1 MIVAQWM
8 GVLAKLALFEVAAF
22 RFVWLQ
28 VLSASAFMLIY
39 TFVFRR
45 EGWPQGLEAREWLAV
60 ALIGVVNFGIV
71 RFCMLL
77 SLERLPATTHVFLMS
92 FVGLATMS
100 MSILFLAER
109 PSRLQ
114 VLGAVVAILGV
125 RLFFPDLPPPREL
138 LGVAYLAVVVLGLA
152 LANNVTRWLVM
163 RAGERIS
170 STQLAAISMLF
181 GGMPL
186 VLSGLALD
194 PSLDVGGLRN
204 GLIIFAN
211 GVIGI
216 ALVQTVLNAI
226 FRTLRSYEVSI
237 LAGSGVIW
245 TALLAVPI
253 LGERLSGQQ
262 IAAIAVLLSGLF
274 LAQLRQGDLRG
285 AQIPVAG
292 PSGASSNR
300 CDESAER
307 RVEG

>member
-1 MIVAQWM
+1 MIVAQLM
-8 GVLAKLALFEVAAF
+8 GVLAKLALFEVEAF

-28 VLSASAFMLIY
+28 VLAAGVFMTVY

-45 EGWPQGLEAREWLAV
+45 EGWPKGLTPREWLAV

-92 FVGLATMS
+92 FVSLATMS
-100 MSILFLAER
+100 MSIAFLAER
-109 PSRLQ
+109 PSRVQ
-114 VLGAVVAILGV
+114 VLGALLAIFGV
-125 RLFFPDLPPPREL
+125 RLFFPDLPPPHEL
-138 LGVAYLAVVVLGLA
+138 LGVGYLAVVVLGLA
-152 LANNVTRWLVM
+152 LANNLTRWLVTQ
-163 RAGERIS
+163 ANDRIS
-170 STQLAAISMLF
+170 STQLAAISMLI
-181 GGMPL
+181 GGVPL
-186 VLSGLALD
+186 VLSGVVLDSSLA
-194 PSLDVGGLRN
+194 VGGVRN

-253 LGERLSGQQ
+253 LGERLSGGQVT
-262 IAAIAVLLSGLF
+262 AIGVVLIGLF
-274 LAQLRQGDLRG
+274 LAQLRQGDLGRVG
-285 AQIPVAG
+285 AAAP
-292 PSGASSNR
+292 PK
-300 CDESAER
+300 DSAFPR
-307 RVEG
+307 KM